1 MRRFI
6 GLHIHRTCECHA
18 FPRTSV
24 SFFAIFSFVNVV

>member
-6 GLHIHRTCECHA
+6 GLDIYRTCECHA